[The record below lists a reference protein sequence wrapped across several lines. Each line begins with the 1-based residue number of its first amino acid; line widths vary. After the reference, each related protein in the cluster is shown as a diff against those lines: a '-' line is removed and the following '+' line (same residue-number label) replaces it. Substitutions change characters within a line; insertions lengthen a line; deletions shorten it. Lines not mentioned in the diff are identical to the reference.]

1 MSKTPGGQAASEK
14 FLKREAQS
22 TYFLLKTSFLLRLP
36 LYDADCI
43 IEHGEGAPNAPGHT
57 EGRKPGEAPVASDSG
72 STDQGIAKGTNQPG
86 ELGIEGKPVGSVPD
100 NLQGT
105 RGT

>member
-14 FLKREAQS
+14 FLKREAQ
-22 TYFLLKTSFLLRLP
+22 K
-36 LYDADCI
+36 
-43 IEHGEGAPNAPGHT
+43 HGEGAPNAPGHT